1 MCPEQSGGFLPTTTS
16 GKSAGE
22 VWSQGDLKKYQKR
35 ESQKLL
41 LLWVF
46 FFFFSFIYK
55 CEKALFSTKKNSQ
68 PRWQGTAD
76 NGSDTRGM
84 AFEQSVVWVIM

>member
-1 MCPEQSGGFLPTTTS
+1 MCPAQSGGFLPTPPS

-22 VWSQGDLKKYQKR
+22 VWSQGDLSKYQKR

-46 FFFFSFIYK
+46 FFFS
-55 CEKALFSTKKNSQ
+55 ALSINVKKLCSLLKRI
-68 PRWQGTAD
+68 PSPDGRELLI
-76 NGSDTRGM
+76 M
-84 AFEQSVVWVIM
+84 VVIHVVWHLNNLSFG